1 MIRLVLV
8 FTLSLMIG
16 HTVVKAMNNH
26 IDFQLESMN
35 HDARW

>member
-1 MIRLVLV
+1 MIRIVLV

-16 HTVVKAMNNH
+16 HTVIKAMNNH

-35 HDARW
+35 HDA